1 MVFGAEEIVFSKFE
15 NVEVQSELD
24 ENGQMYLCGSFGKRK
39 SYNDMQK
46 KCMIV
51 VLLQS
56 LLCILQWKRERRFY
70 VVQYQLFIPEKI

>member
-39 SYNDMQK
+39 SYTKSKELYTSANAKTKVIMVYD
-46 KCMIV
+46 I
-51 VLLQS
+51 
-56 LLCILQWKRERRFY
+56 
-70 VVQYQLFIPEKI
+70 QL